1 MSNVRIEYVAR
12 IGRRTTGNFTKIFF
26 NHGVVD
32 SSLCLVAWRKD
43 INVQVMAI
51 A

>member
-1 MSNVRIEYVAR
+1 MNNVRIKYVAR
-12 IGRRTTGNFTKIFF
+12 IGRRTTRNFTKIFF

-32 SSLCLVAWRKD
+32 SSLCLAAWKKD
-43 INVQVMAI
+43 INVLVMAI